1 MTSRRRSLHY
11 RRGYHCSVAIIEFPR
26 QPLATNPH
34 PLSASA
40 IREHRR
46 FHVET
51 LRDPDLPHSAGNN
64 AISRPQKPRRT
75 SLRKRSHLSPGK
87 GEEGEEGGG
96 EGGLGLISCAES
108 PGLSKCPFASCHPAA
123 FPPTNRQSHVIPI
136 LKTNRES
143 APFYVDTRVR
153 VCVYVCVCV
162 CMHTDTSLS
171 VSDKAESRTSPA
183 LALPD

>member
-75 SLRKRSHLSPGK
+75 SLRKRSHLSPGMAAR
-87 GEEGEEGGG
+87 GWWVRSD
-96 EGGLGLISCAES
+96 LRVQSLRIS
-108 PGLSKCPFASCHPAA
+108 LNVRFASCHPAA
-123 FPPTNRQSHVIPI
+123 FPPTDRPTVARDSHLENEP
-136 LKTNRES
+136 
-143 APFYVDTRVR
+143 A
-153 VCVYVCVCV
+153 
-162 CMHTDTSLS
+162 
-171 VSDKAESRTSPA
+171 SPRRFM
-183 LALPD
+183 